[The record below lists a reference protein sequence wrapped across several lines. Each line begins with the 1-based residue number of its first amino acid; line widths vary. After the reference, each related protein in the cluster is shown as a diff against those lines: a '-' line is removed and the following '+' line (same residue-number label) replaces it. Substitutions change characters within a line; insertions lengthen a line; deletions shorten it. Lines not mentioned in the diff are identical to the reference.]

1 MVAFV
6 DMTPLQQTQALYVDA
21 YHDAWGCEPERLPT
35 AKWEDIRYLEA
46 SIEGLIDIALDRKYM
61 EQSEV

>member
-21 YHDAWGCEPERLPT
+21 YHDAWGCEPHEHMSQE
-35 AKWEDIRYLEA
+35 KWEDIRYLEA
-46 SIEGLIDIALDRKYM
+46 STEGLIEIAIDHKYR
-61 EQSEV
+61 EKTL